1 MALAGAAAPAAHAVE
16 NSADAG
22 VIVPDE
28 PDDDSFDAGVAPSV
42 GEDSDAR
49 AVFQAWKRLDT
60 GLTASLGVAVPSRRP
75 TEQKSLSSSYVMR
88 VPPITGK
95 VARHNGFDLPAP
107 YGTPIYATADGIG
120 ARKGVVKGN

>member
-42 GEDSDAR
+42 GEDSEAR
-49 AVFQAWKRLDT
+49 AVF
-60 GLTASLGVAVPSRRP
+60 
-75 TEQKSLSSSYVMR
+75 
-88 VPPITGK
+88 
-95 VARHNGFDLPAP
+95 
-107 YGTPIYATADGIG
+107 
-120 ARKGVVKGN
+120 